1 MQSGKLKKRGM
12 MLLSAVLAAFLLTMV
27 ASGYF
32 MTLTGSFN
40 AIKSG
45 GEALQAQRYAE
56 IEANRLSLMS
66 YDDLDSKVSQNTWK
80 TSDADNNWEYMVKID
95 PERIIDESKGSKQRI
110 ATVSVKKHGDTTE
123 RFQMKVPL
131 SIEDSD
137 GNGTLG
143 KREPAIWRAN
153 VYNRTQIRTPAVTT
167 APFDGFFVF
176 EHPRK
181 HQVHENDGEHSTRR
195 TYSGSFLYIN
205 GSLYNTDD
213 GYAVVVPVKKGD
225 TISYAEYTEF
235 RLWLQIFLKPVEYY
249 NREYITNPWRYRSPS
264 VGVIDN
270 CYFMKLKR

>member
-153 VYNRTQIRTPAVTT
+153 VYNKSQIRTPAVTT

-181 HQVHENDGEHSTRR
+181 HKAYDHDGMHSSRT

-213 GYAVVVPVKKGD
+213 GNAVIAPVKKGD
-225 TISYAEYTEF
+225 TISYAEYTEYQE
-235 RLWLQIFLKPVEYY
+235 WLRIFLKPVEYY
-249 NREYITNPWRYRSPS
+249 NREYTINSWGYRSPS